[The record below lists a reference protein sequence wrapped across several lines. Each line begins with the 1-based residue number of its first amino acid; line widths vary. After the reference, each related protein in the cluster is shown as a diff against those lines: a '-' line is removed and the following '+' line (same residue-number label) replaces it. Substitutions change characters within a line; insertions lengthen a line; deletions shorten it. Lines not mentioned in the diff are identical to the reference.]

1 MRVRNVCKE
10 CLANGYSL
18 ELNEELLCSDCAYCH
33 RLDLDKIVYSNH
45 SLSTMSK
52 QMKEFNRAYDAKR
65 EREQRN
71 FDFVYGKYTYA
82 RELEK
87 QGNAEEALLIYL
99 NIIEYCPPGTDY
111 YTRPCIILEK
121 QKEYDKA
128 IEICDLAIKHI
139 REGRFNADEEEFNH
153 RKERLIKKMSK

>member
-1 MRVRNVCKE
+1 MHVRNVCKG

-18 ELNEELLCSDCAYCH
+18 ELNEELLCSDCAFCH
-33 RLDLDKIVYSNH
+33 RLDLNEIVYSKN
-45 SLSTMSK
+45 SLSTVTE
-52 QMKEFNRAYDAKR
+52 QLIEFNRAYDAKK

-71 FDFVYGKYTYA
+71 FDFVFGKYSRA

-87 QGNAEEALLIYL
+87 QGNTDEALRIYL
-99 NIIEYCPPGTDY
+99 SIIEYCPPGTDY
-111 YTRPCIILEK
+111 YHRPCIILEK
-121 QKEYDKA
+121 QKEYAKA

-139 REGRFNADEEEFNH
+139 REGRFNANEDEFNH